1 LAGLGAEIRVLK
13 TSEEDDAIEGCRRGD
28 PDAQRR
34 LFDDYQHRIFSIA
47 LYLSSNAADA
57 AEITQDVFLKV
68 FASLPQFRGEAKFE
82 TWLYSIVA
90 NTARDHGRRLRSFL
104 FRDSAF
110 WRSRP
115 DRVPSVE
122 EQHDQHQVDEAVRS
136 AVASLP
142 EKLRLPVV
150 LRYVEDLSYGEI
162 GEVMNLPPGTVAARL
177 SRAHALLARK
187 LERVR
192 R

>member
-1 LAGLGAEIRVLK
+1 LPGLGAEIVVLK
-13 TSEEDDAIEGCRRGD
+13 TREHDGPVEGCRRGD

-34 LFDDYQHRIFSIA
+34 LFDEYRHRVFSIA
-47 LYLSSNAADA
+47 LYLSKNAADA

-82 TWLYSIVA
+82 SWLYRVVVNA
-90 NTARDHGRRLRSFL
+90 TRDYARKSRSFL
-104 FRDSAF
+104 FRDSTF
-110 WRSRP
+110 WRGRSH
-115 DRVPSVE
+115 RVPSVE
-122 EQHDQHQVDEAVRS
+122 EQHAQNQIDEAVRS

-150 LRYVEDLSYGEI
+150 LRYVEELTYEEI
-162 GEVMNLPPGTVAARL
+162 GEVLNLPPGTVAARL

-192 R
+192 K